1 MSGRWLNDYRQE
13 KARGGDPGHFKC
25 SLYQNYHPA
34 GKVLAALHKQ
44 PMSNIELMWE
54 LNIAHPPAAVRD
66 LRRAGIGIVTQE
78 HPHPSKPGEKIK
90 RYHLISER

>member
-1 MSGRWLNDYRQE
+1 MAGNMKNPGRGDGRGTS
-13 KARGGDPGHFKC
+13 KALSEIDPTTH
-25 SLYQNYHPA
+25 A
-34 GKVLAALHKQ
+34 GNVLAALRAR

-90 RYHLISER
+90 RYHLINEG

>member
-1 MSGRWLNDYRQE
+1 MTAGKKKPGVETRAISNTVYI
-13 KARGGDPGHFKC
+13 DPTTH
-25 SLYQNYHPA
+25 A
-34 GKVLAALHKQ
+34 GKVLAALRER

-90 RYHLISER
+90 RYHLISEG

>member
-1 MSGRWLNDYRQE
+1 METRAISNAHCI
-13 KARGGDPGHFKC
+13 KITTH
-25 SLYQNYHPA
+25 A

>member
-1 MSGRWLNDYRQE
+1 MTGSMKNPGRGDDRDTS
-13 KARGGDPGHFKC
+13 KALTAIDPTTH
-25 SLYQNYHPA
+25 A
-34 GKVLAALHKQ
+34 GKVLAALRKQ

-78 HPHPSKPGEKIK
+78 HPHSSKHSEKIK
-90 RYHLISER
+90 RYHLISEG